1 MGLLSFPV
9 FSGFHHAGCVHQE
22 PCTTRLCAV
31 CATIMC
37 SSPPQLYGS
46 SRPLSSA
53 PSFHADQ
60 RVGTGT
66 SVTTRVQ
73 QLDVG
78 CETKTKDNVF
88 VQMVVSVQYS
98 PIGTDQSFYDA
109 YYKLTAPE
117 AQMRAYVE
125 DIVRSSVPKL
135 ILDDVFLVRLKER
148 GKKYACGRTVA
159 CSMV

>member
-1 MGLLSFPV
+1 
-9 FSGFHHAGCVHQE
+9 
-22 PCTTRLCAV
+22 
-31 CATIMC
+31 
-37 SSPPQLYGS
+37 
-46 SRPLSSA
+46 
-53 PSFHADQ
+53 
-60 RVGTGT
+60 
-66 SVTTRVQ
+66 
-73 QLDVG
+73 
-78 CETKTKDNVF
+78 
-88 VQMVVSVQYS
+88 VVSVQYS